1 MCSHEISSV
10 SDLLEILKEIGEP
23 KQGHTRF
30 FRGQADVRW
39 RMLPGIY
46 REGCEYLIE
55 NEHKIIKDTF
65 TNCPDDFSPDNTL
78 FEKLVKLQHYGYAT
92 RLLDL
97 TANALVALYFA
108 AWNKEHHDKDGE
120 LIILD
125 IPDEEVKYG
134 DSDTVAVLSAVSLQ
148 PKTFN
153 ILKIID
159 NSTMTA
165 YRKVLEVT
173 YKNEE
178 TTKQINSYL
187 EILESVECEEETS
200 EIKGIMLTLLENIGK
215 EDSQSFK
222 TAFNEQKE
230 ITALI
235 HDIRTDKPS
244 FRPVIKSLDFHR
256 VICVR
261 AKLNNAR
268 ISRQQGCFLLFGI
281 ADEKLYPASI
291 PDGWQRK
298 AKNGQQF
305 IVKNKESIMEELRF
319 FGISKKTLFPEL
331 ESQAEEIMSQYKPK
345 QHGEN
350 R

>member
-10 SDLLEILKEIGEP
+10 SDLLGILKEIGEP

-30 FRGQADVRW
+30 FRGQADIRW

-46 REGCEYLIE
+46 REGCEYLIK

-65 TNCPDDFSPDNTL
+65 TNCPDDFSPDDTL

-134 DSDTVAVLSAVSLQ
+134 DSDTVAVLSALSLQ
-148 PKTFN
+148 SEDFDL
-153 ILKIID
+153 IGIID
-159 NSTMTA
+159 NSQVPMYMKT
-165 YRKVLEVT
+165 LEDVF
-173 YKNEE
+173 KA
-178 TTKQINSYL
+178 KQIRSHMKAFKTEGYK
-187 EILESVECEEETS
+187 
-200 EIKGIMLTLLENIGK
+200 EIKKMMQSVLDKIQMEYG
-215 EDSQSFK
+215 DSFK

-230 ITALI
+230 IVSLI
-235 HDIRTDKPS
+235 HDVRTDKPS
-244 FRPVIKSLDFHR
+244 FRPVIEFSDFER
-256 VICVR
+256 VLCVR

-281 ADEKLYPASI
+281 SSNKLRPASI
-291 PDGWQRK
+291 PDKWQCK
-298 AKNGQQF
+298 AKNGQKF
-305 IVKNKESIMEELRF
+305 IVRNKESIMEELKF

>member
-23 KQGHTRF
+23 EQGHTRF

-65 TNCPDDFSPDNTL
+65 TNCPDDFSPDDTL

-134 DSDTVAVLSAVSLQ
+134 DSDTVAVLSALSLQ
-148 PKTFN
+148 SEDFDL
-153 ILKIID
+153 IEIID
-159 NSTMTA
+159 NSQVPMYMKT
-165 YRKVLEVT
+165 LEDT
-173 YKNEE
+173 FKA
-178 TTKQINSYL
+178 KQIRSHMKAF
-187 EILESVECEEETS
+187 ETEGYK
-200 EIKGIMLTLLENIGK
+200 EIKKIMQSVLDKIQIAYG
-215 EDSQSFK
+215 DSFK

-230 ITALI
+230 IASLI
-235 HDIRTDKPS
+235 HDVRTDKPS
-244 FRPVIKSLDFHR
+244 FRPVIEFSDFDR
-256 VICVR
+256 VLCVR

-281 ADEKLYPASI
+281 SNNKLRPASI

-298 AKNGQQF
+298 AKNGQKF
-305 IVKNKESIMEELRF
+305 IVRNKESIMEELKF

>member
-23 KQGHTRF
+23 EQGHTRF

-65 TNCPDDFSPDNTL
+65 TNCPDDFSPDDTL

-97 TANALVALYFA
+97 TANVLVALYFA

-153 ILKIID
+153 ISECLNNIESLVARKTFEEIIE
-159 NSTMTA
+159 NHNIASW
-165 YRKVLEVT
+165 LEKQNVEQ
-173 YKNEE
+173 YKE
-178 TTKQINSYL
+178 SYPEDIKNL
-187 EILESVECEEETS
+187 IEAVFEDIRN
-200 EIKGIMLTLLENIGK
+200 IKGEELI
-215 EDSQSFK
+215 K
-222 TAFNEQKE
+222 TAFNSQKE
-230 ITALI
+230 IAALT
-235 HDIRTDKPS
+235 HDVRTDKPS
-244 FRPVIKSLDFHR
+244 FLPVIDPRDFER
-256 VICVR
+256 VLCVR

-281 ADEKLYPASI
+281 DDSKLKPVSI

-298 AKNGQQF
+298 AKNNQQF

-319 FGISKKTLFPEL
+319 LGISKKTLFPEL

>member
-10 SDLLEILKEIGEP
+10 SDLLGILKEIGEP

-30 FRGQADVRW
+30 FRGQADIRW

-65 TNCPDDFSPDNTL
+65 TNCPDDFSPDDTL

-97 TANALVALYFA
+97 TANALAALYFA

-148 PKTFN
+148 PETFDIIECVKN
-153 ILKIID
+153 TELPTKIKGIE
-159 NSTMTA
+159 N
-165 YRKVLEVT
+165 YI
-173 YKNEE
+173 KNKE
-178 TTKQINSYL
+178 INSYL
-187 EILESVECEEETS
+187 EALKSGKYKENLAEEEKKEMEVLLQNMVSIKS
-200 EIKGIMLTLLENIGK
+200 EEIIKIV
-215 EDSQSFK
+215 
-222 TAFNEQKE
+222 FNEQKE
-230 ITALI
+230 ISSLI
-235 HDIRTDKPS
+235 HDVRTDKPS
-244 FRPVIKSLDFHR
+244 FRPVIDPYDFGR
-256 VICVR
+256 ILCVR

-281 ADEKLYPASI
+281 NDSKLIPASI

-298 AKNGQQF
+298 AKNGQKF
-305 IVKNKESIMEELRF
+305 IVRNKESIMEELKF

-350 R
+350 H

>member
-1 MCSHEISSV
+1 MCGHEIGSV
-10 SDLLEILKEIGEP
+10 SDLLKILKEIGEP
-23 KQGHTRF
+23 EQGHTRF

-65 TNCPDDFSPDNTL
+65 TNCPDDFSPGDTL

-134 DSDTVAVLSAVSLQ
+134 DSDTVAILSAVSLQ

-153 ILKIID
+153 ISECLNIESLVARKTFEKIIE
-159 NSTMTA
+159 NHNIASW
-165 YRKVLEVT
+165 LEKQNVEQ
-173 YKNEE
+173 YKE
-178 TTKQINSYL
+178 SYPEDIKKL
-187 EILESVECEEETS
+187 IEAVFEDIRN
-200 EIKGIMLTLLENIGK
+200 IKGEELI
-215 EDSQSFK
+215 K
-222 TAFNEQKE
+222 TAFNSQKE
-230 ITALI
+230 IAALT
-235 HDIRTDKPS
+235 HDVRTDKPS
-244 FRPVIKSLDFHR
+244 FLPVIDPRDFER
-256 VICVR
+256 VLCVR

-281 ADEKLYPASI
+281 NDSKLKPASI

-298 AKNGQQF
+298 AKNNQQF

-319 FGISKKTLFPEL
+319 LGISKKTLFPEL

-345 QHGEN
+345 KHGEN

>member
-23 KQGHTRF
+23 EQGHTRF

-65 TNCPDDFSPDNTL
+65 TNCPDDFSPDDTL

-97 TANALVALYFA
+97 TANALVALYLA

-134 DSDTVAVLSAVSLQ
+134 DSDTVAVLSAISLQ
-148 PKTFN
+148 PETFDIYKCLN
-153 ILKIID
+153 DAELPAQIKHMEDFLKKDDIRSYIKAIETKNPKD
-159 NSTMTA
+159 EIFEDLLFFLKKMEDTQYSD
-165 YRKVLEVT
+165 LE
-173 YKNEE
+173 K
-178 TTKQINSYL
+178 I
-187 EILESVECEEETS
+187 
-200 EIKGIMLTLLENIGK
+200 
-215 EDSQSFK
+215 
-222 TAFNEQKE
+222 AFNEQKE
-230 ITALI
+230 IVSLI
-235 HDIRTDKPS
+235 HDVRTDKPS
-244 FRPVIKSLDFHR
+244 FLPVIDPYGFGR
-256 VICVR
+256 VVCVR

-281 ADEKLYPASI
+281 AGEKLYPPLI

-298 AKNGQQF
+298 AENGQKF
-305 IVKNKESIMEELRF
+305 IVKNKESIMEELKF

>member
-97 TANALVALYFA
+97 TANALIALCFA

-134 DSDTVAVLSAVSLQ
+134 DSDTVAVLSALSLQ
-148 PKTFN
+148 PETFDLHKCLQDTELPAR
-153 ILKIID
+153 IKYIEDFFKKDVLR
-159 NSTMTA
+159 S
-165 YRKVLEVT
+165 YRKKIET
-173 YKNEE
+173 KNH
-178 TTKQINSYL
+178 KD
-187 EILESVECEEETS
+187 EILED
-200 EIKGIMLTLLENIGK
+200 LLFCLKEMENTKYSDLEKI
-215 EDSQSFK
+215 
-222 TAFNEQKE
+222 AFNEQKE
-230 ITALI
+230 IAALI

-244 FRPVIKSLDFHR
+244 FRPVIEFSDFVR
-256 VICVR
+256 VLCVR

-281 ADEKLYPASI
+281 SNNKLRPASI
-291 PDGWQRK
+291 PNGWQRK
-298 AKNGQQF
+298 AKNGQKF
-305 IVKNKESIMEELRF
+305 IVRNKESIMEELKS

-345 QHGEN
+345 KHGEN

>member
-23 KQGHTRF
+23 EQGHTRF

-46 REGCEYLIE
+46 REGCKYLIE

-65 TNCPDDFSPDNTL
+65 TNCPDDFSPDDTL

-97 TANALVALYFA
+97 TANVLVALYFA

-134 DSDTVAVLSAVSLQ
+134 DSDTVAVLSAISLQ
-148 PKTFN
+148 SGTFD
-153 ILKIID
+153 I
-159 NSTMTA
+159 
-165 YRKVLEVT
+165 Y
-173 YKNEE
+173 
-178 TTKQINSYL
+178 
-187 EILESVECEEETS
+187 ESVKNATFFTNTKGLGEGIILGRIEFCIKAFES
-200 EIKGIMLTLLENIGK
+200 ENYKRKNKGKTPSVLKKIEMENMKYSGCSDLVKLL
-215 EDSQSFK
+215 
-222 TAFNEQKE
+222 FNKQKE
-230 ITALI
+230 ISSLI
-235 HDIRTDKPS
+235 HDVRTDKPS
-244 FRPVIKSLDFHR
+244 FLPVIDPHDFGR
-256 VICVR
+256 VLCVR

-281 ADEKLYPASI
+281 NDSKLIPASI
-291 PDGWQRK
+291 PDRWQRK

-305 IVKNKESIMEELRF
+305 IVKNKESIMEELKF

-345 QHGEN
+345 KHGEN
-350 R
+350 H

>member
-1 MCSHEISSV
+1 MCGHEISSV

-65 TNCPDDFSPDNTL
+65 TNCPDDFSPDDTL

-125 IPDEEVKYG
+125 IPDEVVKYG
-134 DSDTVAVLSAVSLQ
+134 DSDTVAVLSALSLQ
-148 PKTFN
+148 SEDFD
-153 ILKIID
+153 LKEIVG
-159 NSTMTA
+159 NSEVLMFI
-165 YRKVLEVT
+165 KVFEDGF
-173 YKNEE
+173 KA
-178 TTKQINSYL
+178 KQIRSYIKAI
-187 EILESVECEEETS
+187 ETEGNESV
-200 EIKGIMLTLLENIGK
+200 KKFRNNIQLVLDKMDTVVYG
-215 EDSQSFK
+215 DSFK

-230 ITALI
+230 IVSLI
-235 HDIRTDKPS
+235 HDVRTDKPS
-244 FRPVIKSLDFHR
+244 FRPVIEFSDFER
-256 VICVR
+256 VLCVR

-281 ADEKLYPASI
+281 SSNKLRPASI
-291 PDGWQRK
+291 PDKWQCK
-298 AKNGQQF
+298 AKNGQKF
-305 IVKNKESIMEELRF
+305 IVRNKESIMEELKF